1 MNLNTLLGKRN
12 VILIIFAI
20 LLTIVLAF
28 IHNLST
34 SYSNKYDTSLLPK
47 DEKIEKIF
55 KSKPDTLKGTDIYYY
70 KNAISSFEYAC
81 ENKSLSELEDAKN
94 ALTGLL
100 DKFPNSNYLAD
111 AKIKLKELI
120 LLKNRIQKRNSI
132 SEQINAYNN
141 LYQFNNSLKLLS
153 KSKQFFD
160 DSEYD
165 ELRNDITKQKRNSI
179 SEQINAYNNLYQFN
193 NSLKLLSKSKQFF
206 DDSEYDE
213 LRNDIIKQRDKPIQ
227 VSIRELI
234 SQSSKYDGKIVE
246 VNELRAI
253 SNDIQSK
260 FFLTYKSTGS
270 GRLDYDTDLRI
281 LICYAK
287 ATNRDQ
293 LIYLT
298 GDNYP
303 EMTVTGKFVNL
314 SLFGSSYID
323 AKEIKY

>member
-165 ELRNDITKQKRNSI
+165 ELRNDI
-179 SEQINAYNNLYQFN
+179 
-193 NSLKLLSKSKQFF
+193 
-206 DDSEYDE
+206 
-213 LRNDIIKQRDKPIQ
+213 IKQRDKPIQ